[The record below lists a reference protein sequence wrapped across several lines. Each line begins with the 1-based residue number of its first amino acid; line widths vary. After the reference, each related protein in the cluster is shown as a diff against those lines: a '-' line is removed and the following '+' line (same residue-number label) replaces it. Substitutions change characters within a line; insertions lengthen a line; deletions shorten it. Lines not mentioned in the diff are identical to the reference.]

1 MHTKIID
8 DSKDDKTLRGLLKRD
23 EGVGLCD
30 RVDKNVGI
38 NKWSETRIRVW
49 FIWGKWRNSIK
60 RKIVINNE

>member
-30 RVDKNVGI
+30 RGDKNVGI
-38 NKWSETRIRVW
+38 NK
-49 FIWGKWRNSIK
+49 
-60 RKIVINNE
+60 